1 MGIRSRSYLSRRA
14 AVGLLVVVAPF
25 YLSAC
30 SASPS
35 RNILGSYFPTWMIC
49 ALIGLA
55 GTAFIRTVFIRTG
68 IDGELPAAFL
78 VYLCV
83 FIALTFAVWLVW
95 LA

>member
-1 MGIRSRSYLSRRA
+1 
-14 AVGLLVVVAPF
+14 
-25 YLSAC
+25 
-30 SASPS
+30 
-35 RNILGSYFPTWMIC
+35 MIC